1 MFNIKRHKTLLV
13 QILKDIYSDIE
24 LANLLGFKGGTALM
38 LFYDLPRFSVDLDF
52 NLLLDSK
59 QELVYQR
66 IETILLKY
74 GTIHDKAQKHY
85 GLLLVLDYGENER
98 KLKIEVSN
106 RLFSETYSIKSYLGI
121 PIKIMD
127 VSDML
132 SNKLVAIT
140 DRNIL
145 TMRDIFDCHFLMNKR
160 IEINEQIIQ
169 TRTGLTVS
177 KYLDKCKQVVKEIP
191 ANRVLNGLGELIDD
205 LQKNNI
211 KNNLINDF
219 IFLCDAYNQL

>member
-24 LANLLGFKGGTALM
+24 IASLLGFKGGTALM
-38 LFYDLPRFSVDLDF
+38 LFHDLPRFSVDLDF
-52 NLLLDSK
+52 NLLSDEK
-59 QELVYQR
+59 HELVYQR
-66 IETILLKY
+66 IENILLKY

-98 KLKIEVSN
+98 KLKVEVSN
-106 RLFSETYSIKSYLGI
+106 RLFGETYSIKSYLGI
-121 PIKIMD
+121 PVKIMD
-127 VSDML
+127 ISDML

-140 DRNIL
+140 DRDIL

-160 IEINEQIIQ
+160 IEIKANIIK
-169 TRTGLTVS
+169 TRTGLSVS
-177 KYLDKCKQVVKEIP
+177 EYLDKCKQVVSRIP
-191 ANRVLNGLGELIDD
+191 TNRVLNGLGELIDD
-205 LQKNNI
+205 EQKNNI

-219 IFLCDAYNQL
+219 IFLCDLYK